1 MDQPT
6 PSPTTTVLFADL
18 EPRDRYKLLVAT
30 VIPRPIALVTTVDR
44 DGVVNAAPYSFFNA
58 FSEDPP
64 LVVLGLQHKADR
76 TAKDT
81 TRNVAETGF
90 FAVNF
95 VDEALGEAMNIC
107 AIDFPPEESEIDA
120 AGLTLIPGR
129 ETPVPIIAEAPFA
142 LECKRTVSLAF
153 GPDREI
159 LIGEALRFHAR
170 PGLLD
175 LDTMRIDPEGYH
187 PIGRLFANGYARQ
200 RDRFDL
206 MRESYEEWQAKKG

>member
-6 PSPTTTVLFADL
+6 PASRTSILFADL
-18 EPRDRYKLLVAT
+18 APRERYKLLVAT
-30 VIPRPIALVTTVDR
+30 VIPRPIALVTTIDR
-44 DGVVNAAPYSFFNA
+44 NGVVNAAPYSFFNA

-81 TRNVAETGF
+81 TRNIAETGF
-90 FAVNF
+90 FAVNL
-95 VDEALGEAMNIC
+95 VDEALGEAMNLC
-107 AIDFPPEESEIDA
+107 AVDFPPEESEIDA
-120 AGLTLIPGR
+120 AGLNLVPGQ
-129 ETPVPIIAEAPFA
+129 ETPVPVIAEAPFA
-142 LECKRTVSLAF
+142 LECRRTVSLAF
-153 GPDREI
+153 GPDREL

-175 LDTMRIDPEGYH
+175 TKTMRIDAEGYN
-187 PIGRLFANGYARQ
+187 PIGRLFANSYSRQ

-206 MRESYEEWQAKKG
+206 VRETYGEWKAKQD